1 MSTWNPIPTR
11 TRPENFGPMKDASAH
26 ARFKGPC
33 GDTME
38 FWLYLDGVHIREAS
52 FTTDGC
58 DTSVACGSVAAHL
71 CIDRSIGEMK
81 AFKPEEVIE
90 VLGWQEQ
97 EESHHCAL
105 LAVRTIGMAIKD
117 YEARL
122 KAEEE
127 AQGCSQDSCSSECC
141 ESCSSPCDSPKDSV
155 SLTTLAGAGK
165 IKQRILVLSGK
176 GGVGKSTVATNLAMA
191 FASQGLTTG
200 LLDVDIHGPSV
211 PKLLGLDDEPLLTEG
226 PNLIPVE
233 LGNLKVMSM
242 GFALGADQPAIWRG
256 PMKAGVVE
264 QFVQRVHWG
273 ELDVLVVDCP
283 PGTGDEHLSLK
294 QALGAVD
301 GAVIVTTPQEVA
313 VLDARKAVSFCKAA
327 DIPVLGV
334 IENMSGFA
342 CPHCS
347 TVTPIFSS
355 EGGRRMADDMG
366 IPFLGSLPLDPKVGL
381 DGDAGRPRLYAQE
394 QYFGPVLQSLSA
406 QLEGATA

>member
-155 SLTTLAGAGK
+155 SLDDSWPGRERSSSASW
-165 IKQRILVLSGK
+165 VLSGK
-176 GGVGKSTVATNLAMA
+176 GGGREEHRGHQSRHGLRLPGPDDRAAWMWISMA
-191 FASQGLTTG
+191 PAS
-200 LLDVDIHGPSV
+200 PS
-211 PKLLGLDDEPLLTEG
+211 
-226 PNLIPVE
+226 
-233 LGNLKVMSM
+233 S
-242 GFALGADQPAIWRG
+242 W
-256 PMKAGVVE
+256 
-264 QFVQRVHWG
+264 
-273 ELDVLVVDCP
+273 VLM
-283 PGTGDEHLSLK
+283 T
-294 QALGAVD
+294 
-301 GAVIVTTPQEVA
+301 
-313 VLDARKAVSFCKAA
+313 
-327 DIPVLGV
+327 
-334 IENMSGFA
+334 
-342 CPHCS
+342 
-347 TVTPIFSS
+347 
-355 EGGRRMADDMG
+355 
-366 IPFLGSLPLDPKVGL
+366 
-381 DGDAGRPRLYAQE
+381 
-394 QYFGPVLQSLSA
+394 SLS
-406 QLEGATA
+406 